1 MPPDLPPNFKLG
13 QSRRTAGI
21 VTQSE
26 WNELSRDEGDA
37 VDALSWHH
45 LRVARERFCSVTT
58 ISDPTHSPGDGLHF
72 SKDAD
77 LE

>member
-1 MPPDLPPNFKLG
+1 VPPDLPPNFKLG

-37 VDALSWHH
+37 VDALSWQMVWAGSRARPRRVRPALT
-45 LRVARERFCSVTT
+45 LR
-58 ISDPTHSPGDGLHF
+58 
-72 SKDAD
+72 
-77 LE
+77 LELALA